1 MIQTP
6 PNPGMI
12 LLATDG
18 SPSARSAAYGAAQIA
33 LALQWRLHAVYVIDV
48 SQAFDLY
55 SNINQELKELGTDPP
70 QNEQRITLF
79 EEQGTL
85 ALSEIQNVCVEMGL
99 IITTEMIIG
108 DVSDT
113 ILKSASNYSLLAL
126 GQRGNRHESD
136 SQHLGSNFRQIAH
149 HSPIPVLIGDRENIH
164 KKFKRILLAYDG
176 TEFSIHALDWVEHMQ
191 KLFTQIIAVSVD
203 ETKDG
208 NVWLNERKKEIADS
222 SLTKCEFVGEK
233 GNAGEIIAATAYAR
247 HADMIVMGSYH
258 HSQFLEWA
266 RHSTLNTVLR
276 DVNLPILAAQ

>member
-55 SNINQELKELGTDPP
+55 SNINQELTELGTDPP

-85 ALSEIQNVCVEMGL
+85 ALSEIQNVCIEMGL

-113 ILKSASNYSLLAL
+113 ILKSASNYSLVCGAKRVTE
-126 GQRGNRHESD
+126 G
-136 SQHLGSNFRQIAH
+136 
-149 HSPIPVLIGDRENIH
+149 
-164 KKFKRILLAYDG
+164 KK
-176 TEFSIHALDWVEHMQ
+176 
-191 KLFTQIIAVSVD
+191 
-203 ETKDG
+203 
-208 NVWLNERKKEIADS
+208 
-222 SLTKCEFVGEK
+222 
-233 GNAGEIIAATAYAR
+233 
-247 HADMIVMGSYH
+247 
-258 HSQFLEWA
+258 
-266 RHSTLNTVLR
+266 TV
-276 DVNLPILAAQ
+276 